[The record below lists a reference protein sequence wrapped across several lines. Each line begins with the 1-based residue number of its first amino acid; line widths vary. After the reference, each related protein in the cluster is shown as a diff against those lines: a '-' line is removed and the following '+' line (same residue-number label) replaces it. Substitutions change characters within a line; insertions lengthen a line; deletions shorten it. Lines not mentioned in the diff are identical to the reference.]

1 MGGNGI
7 VATGFVLSLSIL
19 AACVSPQQSSS
30 GRYDTDRDNPRDG
43 SERHVSRG
51 NGDPTNPGASQRGTD
66 SFLNPDALGGG
77 GRTEAIVVPADGETV
92 QLSLVNASIEAAAKA
107 VLGDT
112 LGLNYVV
119 AGGLT
124 GSITIQT
131 TGPIPKSVLLELF
144 EAALSANGAQI
155 RNEDNVIQIVAGT
168 SGNTSFQVAGSGG
181 VGGASILVAPLKYIA
196 GTQMATLL
204 EPLQDEG
211 LKVVVER
218 ERNLLLLS
226 GPKPLLEAALDALN
240 LFDVD
245 VLQGK
250 SVALVRLQSAEP
262 EAVVKELTSIFE
274 AEEGGLL
281 EGVIEFIPNPRLGSI
296 LIVSSRANYIDR
308 AQRWIRQLDQTAAG
322 SSVYLA
328 TYELQNRSASE
339 VAPILNSLMA
349 SGGGDAQ
356 DAAIFDPE
364 AVAPS
369 SDGGGDSAAG
379 GGALRV
385 AADDARNTLIV
396 RGTRED
402 HDQISY
408 ILSSLDSSARQVL
421 LEATIAEVT
430 LNDEVEIGT
439 RFFFERGNWDLSFS
453 DLESGS
459 IAGTNPGFTAVFG
472 VGGADVALS
481 ALSSVTDVRV
491 ISAPTLVV
499 LDNKEGILQIGDQV
513 PIAIQNS
520 TTTGG
525 NEPSV
530 VTQID
535 YRDTGIILRVRPRI
549 GNGGRVLLDISQ
561 EISSVQATR
570 TSGIDSPTISQ
581 RRVETS
587 VALGDGQTLALGG
600 LVQENDSIAT
610 TETPGLGRI
619 PVLGNLFR
627 NRNSNKGRT
636 ELLILIRPR
645 VIEDEQAAAEA
656 TAYWRDR
663 LSRTDSM
670 LETGLGAPQHSIS
683 DFTR

>member
-1 MGGNGI
+1 MGNRWS
-7 VATGFVLSLSIL
+7 VATGILLSLMITASCDI
-19 AACVSPQQSSS
+19 PFEPSS
-30 GRYDTDRDNPRDG
+30 GRFGLDGAPRN
-43 SERHVSRG
+43 SMVSRG
-51 NGDPTNPGASQRGTD
+51 TPQTGTDLTNPGSSQRGTD
-66 SFLNPDALGGG
+66 SFLNSDALSQNN
-77 GRTEAIVVPADGETV
+77 RSEAIVVPSDGETV
-92 QLSLVNASIEAAAKA
+92 QLSLVNASIAAAAKA
-107 VLGDT
+107 VLSDT

-119 AGGLT
+119 ENDIA

-131 TGPIPKSVLLELF
+131 TGPIPKAALLDLF
-144 EAALSANGAQI
+144 EAALGANNAQI
-155 RNEDNVIQIVAGT
+155 RNEDGVVRIVSGT
-168 SGNTSFQVAGSGG
+168 SGNTTFRVAGPGG
-181 VGGASILVAPLKYIA
+181 VGGANILVAPLEFVS

-204 EPLQDEG
+204 QPLQDEG

-226 GPKPLLEAALDALN
+226 GPTPLLEAALDALN

-250 SVALVRLQSAEP
+250 SVAIVPLHSADP
-262 EAVVKELTSIFE
+262 DAVVTELTAIFE

-281 EGVIEFIPNPRLGSI
+281 EDVIEFIPNPRLGSI
-296 LIVSSRANYIDR
+296 LIVSSKASYVDR
-308 AQRWIRQLDQTAAG
+308 AQRWIRELDQTASG

-328 TYELQNRSASE
+328 TYELQNRSAAE
-339 VAPILNSLMA
+339 VAPILNSLVADGNNGGSAETDLTEGEFADNETMSA
-349 SGGGDAQ
+349 GNSG
-356 DAAIFDPE
+356 
-364 AVAPS
+364 
-369 SDGGGDSAAG
+369 
-379 GGALRV
+379 LRV
-385 AADDARNTLIV
+385 AADDARNALIV
-396 RGTRED
+396 RGTREE
-402 HDQISY
+402 HEQIAY
-408 ILSSLDSSARQVL
+408 ILSSLDSSARQVM

-439 RFFFERGNWDLSFS
+439 RFFFENGNWDFSFS

-459 IAGTNPGFTAVFG
+459 VAGSNPGFTAVFG

-481 ALSSVTDVRV
+481 ALSGVTDVKV

-499 LDNKEGILQIGDQV
+499 LDNKEGVLQIGDQV
-513 PIAIQNS
+513 PIAVQSS
-520 TTTGG
+520 TATDDRDA
-525 NEPSV
+525 PV
-530 VTQID
+530 ITQVE

-561 EISSVQATR
+561 EVSDVQANR

-600 LVQENDSIAT
+600 LVRENDSRAT
-610 TETPGLGRI
+610 TEVPGLGRV

-627 NRNSNKGRT
+627 NRNSTKERT

-645 VIEDEQAAAEA
+645 VIEDQQSAADA

-663 LSRTDSM
+663 LSRTDSV
-670 LETGLGAPQHSIS
+670 LETGLGAPRHSIS
-683 DFTR
+683 DFSR

>member
-308 AQRWIRQLDQTAAG
+308 AQRWIRELDQTAAG

-364 AVAPS
+364 AAAPP
-369 SDGGGDSAAG
+369 SDGGGDSTAG

-561 EISSVQATR
+561 EISNVQATR